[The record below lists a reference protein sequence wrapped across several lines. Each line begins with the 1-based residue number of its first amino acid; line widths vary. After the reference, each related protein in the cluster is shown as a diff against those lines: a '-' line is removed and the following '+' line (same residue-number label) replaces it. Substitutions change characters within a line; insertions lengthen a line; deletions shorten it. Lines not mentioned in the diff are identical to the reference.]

1 MLFPTAICTVP
12 ISEAQ
17 KRATKKYKDKVYK
30 RITLLIRNED
40 YLKLETLLE
49 RSGESKNG
57 FINRA
62 IQNQIEKEMIKY
74 DNEN

>member
-1 MLFPTAICTVP
+1 MP

-49 RSGESKNG
+49 RSGESKNS